1 MRGKQSPVKCRPVP
15 MKAASPALDKNL
27 VCTVCGA
34 NATGFN
40 FAVITC
46 MCCKTFFR
54 RNGLIGLKP
63 LHCRYSTQTCTIDLK
78 TRRDCS
84 YCRLKKCYE
93 VGMRKEL
100 ILTDDM
106 KRIKREKIMANRQM
120 TLSTLH
126 STRLSAPNVELSHLH
141 SSSLSNIFN
150 AYEEYCRAPIMRYEK
165 HEYESLSQQPIR
177 TRIKIKYYLQY
188 HRNYFTSL
196 VDFFKRIPEFRQLSD
211 DQQIALSSHN
221 ILLLIRI
228 SVIETMED
236 QLPIWPSIS
245 LLLESI
251 FGKSLLDETDHLLT
265 AFKLQISDSKCIR
278 LLIAILLFST
288 FNNYRGDVNTIY
300 FYKIQEKYI
309 ELLWTYLQQRYG
321 DVVAYQ
327 KLSIIIRHCLH
338 LQTIGHK
345 AELKKQ
351 ESQWQHFIA
360 SSE

>member
-1 MRGKQSPVKCRPVP
+1 M
-15 MKAASPALDKNL
+15 
-27 VCTVCGA
+27 CGA

-40 FAVITC
+40 FAVISC

-63 LHCRYSTQTCTIDLK
+63 LHCRYSTQTCTIDLR

-84 YCRLKKCYE
+84 YCRLKKCYD

-126 STRLSAPNVELSHLH
+126 STRLSPAPNVELSHLD
-141 SSSLSNIFN
+141 SSNLSNIFN
-150 AYEEYCRAPIMRYEK
+150 AYEEYCRAPIMRFER
-165 HEYESLSQQPIR
+165 HEYEALSQQPIR
-177 TRIKIKYYLQY
+177 ARIKIKYYLQY
-188 HRNYFTSL
+188 HRTYFTSL
-196 VDFFKRIPEFRQLSD
+196 VNFFKRLPEFRQLSD

-221 ILLLIRI
+221 TLLLIRI
-228 SVIETMED
+228 SLMETMED
-236 QLPIWPSIS
+236 QVAIWPSIN
-245 LLLESI
+245 LLLEAI
-251 FGKSLLDETDHLLT
+251 FGKSLLEETDLLLN

-288 FNNYRGDVNTIY
+288 FSNYRGHINTIY
-300 FYKIQEKYI
+300 FYRIQEKYI

-321 DVVAYQ
+321 CAVAYE
-327 KLSIIIRHCLH
+327 KLSAMVRHCLH

-351 ESQWQHFIA
+351 ESQWQHFLA